1 MRKLR
6 VLFLSLTWSLA
17 LLAMAVAAG
26 GSFTW

>member
-6 VLFLSLTWSLA
+6 ILALSLTWA
-17 LLAMAVAAG
+17 TAVLAMAVAAG